1 MKKIVIAGG
10 SGFLGSS
17 FHKFAEREGWEV
29 VVLTRNPRQSNEI
42 KWDARSI
49 GEWTSHLIDATAI
62 VNFTG
67 RSVNCIYNEENRSE
81 IVNSRIESVRII
93 DQAIELIAED
103 KRPKVVIQAA
113 SLAIFGDTKELCD
126 EDAQHGE
133 GFSVEVCELWERE
146 FYSKAISGVR
156 KCLLRIG
163 FALGPNGGALE
174 PLRNLTRFFLGG
186 TVGLGDQFVRWL
198 HVEDLNRMILR
209 CIEDSSF
216 EGTFNATGPYP
227 VTNRE
232 FMKAMRRAMN
242 RPWSPPAPSLIV
254 KIGARLVL
262 RTESSLALTGRNCI
276 PKRFL
281 KAGFDFKHTD
291 LASTL
296 QTILN
301 QWGY

>member
-1 MKKIVIAGG
+1 MKKIIIAGG
-10 SGFLGSS
+10 SGFLGASLQ
-17 FHKFAEREGWEV
+17 KFAEKEGWKV
-29 VVLTRNPRQSNEI
+29 VVLTRNPRRSNEI
-42 KWDARSI
+42 KWDAKSI
-49 GEWTSHLIDATAI
+49 GEWTSHLIDATAV

-67 RSVNCIYNEENRSE
+67 RSVNCIYNEENRRE

-103 KRPKVVIQAA
+103 KRPKVIVQAA

-133 GFSVEVCELWERE
+133 GFSVKVCESWERE
-146 FYSKAISGVR
+146 FYSKTIPGVR

-174 PLRNLTRFFLGG
+174 PLRNLTRLFLGG
-186 TVGLGDQFVRWL
+186 TVGSGNQFISWL

-209 CIEDSSF
+209 CIEDSSL
-216 EGTFNATGPYP
+216 EGTFNATGPNP

-232 FMKAMRRAMN
+232 FMKTMRQAMQ
-242 RPWSPPAPSLIV
+242 RPWSPPTPSFLV
-254 KIGARLVL
+254 KIGAQIVL

-276 PKRFL
+276 PKRFQ

-291 LASTL
+291 LTSTL
-296 QTILN
+296 QTILA
-301 QWGY
+301 QWG

>member
-1 MKKIVIAGG
+1 MKKIIIAGG
-10 SGFLGSS
+10 SGFLGTSLQ
-17 FHKFAEREGWEV
+17 KFAEKEGWKV

-42 KWDARSI
+42 KWDAKSI
-49 GEWTSHLIDATAI
+49 GEWTSHLIDATAV

-67 RSVNCIYNEENRSE
+67 RSVNCIYNEENRRD

-93 DQAIELIAED
+93 DQAIELIATD
-103 KRPKVVIQAA
+103 KRPKVIVQAA

-133 GFSVEVCELWERE
+133 GFSVEVCKSWERE
-146 FYSKAISGVR
+146 FYSKTIPGVR

-174 PLRNLTRFFLGG
+174 PLRNLTRLFLGG
-186 TVGLGDQFVRWL
+186 TVGSGNQFISWL

-209 CIEDSSF
+209 CIEDSSM
-216 EGTFNATGPYP
+216 EGTFNATGPNP

-232 FMKAMRRAMN
+232 FMKTMRQAMH
-242 RPWSPPAPSLIV
+242 RPWSPPTPSFLV
-254 KIGARLVL
+254 KIGAQIVL

-276 PKRFL
+276 PKRFQ

-291 LASTL
+291 LTSTL
-296 QTILN
+296 QAILA
-301 QWGY
+301 QWG